1 MSICT
6 GRPMPYAEAQAQFDE
21 AEQKDSLGGDFDIL
35 AIIIAIALLLFGIA
49 SLVRQQRIKVGLGAV
64 GAVILVFSV
73 IRLLQLG
80 NPAGVTLGLLF

>member
-1 MSICT
+1 M
-6 GRPMPYAEAQAQFDE
+6 YDDAEAIDADAQAQFDK
-21 AEQKDSLGGDFDIL
+21 AEQKDALGSDFDIL
-35 AIIIAIALLLFGIA
+35 AIIIALSLFLFGIA

-64 GAVILVFSV
+64 GGVILVFSV